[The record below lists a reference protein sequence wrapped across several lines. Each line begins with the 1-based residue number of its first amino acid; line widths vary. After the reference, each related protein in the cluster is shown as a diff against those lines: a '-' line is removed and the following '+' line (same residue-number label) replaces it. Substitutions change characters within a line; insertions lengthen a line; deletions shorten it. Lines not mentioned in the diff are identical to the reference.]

1 MEVHE
6 AHTLLD
12 PDAALRMAQDALHR
26 GDFQL
31 ALKAVLWIVEG
42 RSLLCRSQP
51 EPLQLAAVDAPPPAL
66 EHLSQRE
73 QDVLKL
79 IGGGLS
85 NKQIAHALN
94 IAPET
99 VKSHAKN
106 IFSKLEVKSRTEAAV
121 RAQQCGML

>member
-1 MEVHE
+1 VEVRE

-12 PDAALRMAQDALHR
+12 PDAALRLAQDALHKR
-26 GDFQL
+26 DFQL
-31 ALKAVLWIVEG
+31 ALQAVLWIVEG
-42 RSLLCRSQP
+42 RSLLSRSQP
-51 EPLQLAAVDAPPPAL
+51 DRVQPPAMDTTPPPL
-66 EHLSQRE
+66 ELLSQRE

-85 NKQIAHALN
+85 NKQIAQTLN

-106 IFSKLEVKSRTEAAV
+106 IFIKLEVKSRTEAAV
-121 RAQQCGML
+121 WAQQCGML

>member
-1 MEVHE
+1 MELRQ

-12 PDAALRMAQDALHR
+12 PDSALRLAQDALHR
-26 GDFQL
+26 RDFQL
-31 ALKAVLWIVEG
+31 ALQAVLWIVEG
-42 RSLLCRSQP
+42 RSLLSRSEP
-51 EPLQLAAVDAPPPAL
+51 EPDPPPLTNAAPSPGL
-66 EHLSQRE
+66 LSQRE

-85 NKQIAHALN
+85 NKQIAQNLN

-106 IFSKLEVKSRTEAAV
+106 IFTKLEVKSRTEAAV

>member
-1 MEVHE
+1 MELHE

-12 PDAALRMAQDALHR
+12 PDAALRLAQDALHKR
-26 GDFQL
+26 DFQL
-31 ALKAVLWIVEG
+31 ALQAVLWIVEG
-42 RSLLCRSQP
+42 RSLLSRSQP
-51 EPLQLAAVDAPPPAL
+51 DPIQPPAVDATPPPL

-85 NKQIAHALN
+85 NKQIAQTLN

-106 IFSKLEVKSRTEAAV
+106 IFTKLEVKSRTEAAV